1 MNHSDCEVRIIG
13 VKGIPIIK
21 INDDLGK
28 IIYESTEKQGTP
40 ILDNDIVIVTQKVV
54 SKAEGRIVRLKDVQ
68 PSNFAKSVSR
78 ITGKEPELV
87 ELILGESRSIVRLT
101 GPHLITETKHGW
113 VCANSGIDKSNVSG
127 GDSVTL
133 LPVHPD
139 RSAVRIRKRIE
150 KLTGKKVA
158 VIVTDTFGRPLR
170 EGHVDIAIG
179 VSGIDPILNMKGTKD
194 IFGYILRVKETAIA
208 DELASAAELVIGNAR
223 EQIPVA
229 IIRGY
234 KYPISNSARAKKLIR
249 PRAKDLFI

>member
-1 MNHSDCEVRIIG
+1 MNCSNCEVRIIG
-13 VKGIPIIK
+13 VKGIPMIK
-21 INDDLGK
+21 VNDDLGK
-28 IIYESTEKQGTP
+28 IICESAEKQGTP
-40 ILDNDIVIVTQKVV
+40 ILDNDVIIVTQKIV
-54 SKAEGRIVRLKDVQ
+54 SKAEGRIVHLKDVE
-68 PSNFAKSVSR
+68 PSTFAKSVST

-127 GDSVTL
+127 GDAVTL
-133 LPVHPD
+133 LPVNPD
-139 RSAVRIRKRIE
+139 RSAFRIRKQIE
-150 KLTGKKVA
+150 KLTGKQVA

-170 EGHVDIAIG
+170 EGNVDVAIG
-179 VSGIDPILNMKGTKD
+179 VSGIDPILDMRGTKD
-194 IFGYILRVKETAIA
+194 IFGYVLRVKETAIA

-229 IIRGY
+229 MIRGY
-234 KYPISNSARAKKLIR
+234 KYPVSNSARARKLIR